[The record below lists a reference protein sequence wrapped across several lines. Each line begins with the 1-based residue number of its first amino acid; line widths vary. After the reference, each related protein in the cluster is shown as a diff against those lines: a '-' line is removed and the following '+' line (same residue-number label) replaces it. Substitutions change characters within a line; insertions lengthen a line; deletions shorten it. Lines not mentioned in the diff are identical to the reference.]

1 MPAALPHSS
10 CAFHTCY
17 CTWLLRV
24 MPSAVKSLVCFGVS
38 EALSQE
44 EALSPSAGLPGDGQ
58 DALLIS
64 SHSGLSPT
72 KRTTAACLTVL
83 SR

>member
-1 MPAALPHSS
+1 MCFPHVLLYMAFESYAFSS
-10 CAFHTCY
+10 
-17 CTWLLRV
+17 
-24 MPSAVKSLVCFGVS
+24 SLVYFGVS
-38 EALSQE
+38 EALSQS

-64 SHSGLSPT
+64 SHSGLSPA
-72 KRTTAACLTVL
+72 KQTTAACLPVL